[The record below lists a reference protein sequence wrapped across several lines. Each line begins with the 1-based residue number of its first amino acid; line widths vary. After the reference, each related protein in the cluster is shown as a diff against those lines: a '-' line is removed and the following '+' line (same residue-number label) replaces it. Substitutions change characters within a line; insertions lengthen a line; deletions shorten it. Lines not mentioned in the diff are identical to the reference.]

1 MNKKQLIDDLLTEVK
16 AKRINYHKKMLRYKK
31 LDDVTEALLIGCDAI
46 GVSSLFITLQNLNME
61 TMIIAT
67 TFSTIGSVG
76 GAIKRV
82 VNLVGKFESFKT
94 SYNQLS
100 DLERESRIIL
110 ARNHLTSNDCEDLL
124 NSISQRLSLIEDSSL
139 PIEIKIESE
148 KKSLL
153 NVTV

>member
-1 MNKKQLIDDLLTEVK
+1 MNKKQLINDLLAEVK
-16 AKRINYHKKMLRYKK
+16 AKRIKYHKKMVKYKK
-31 LDDVTEALLIGCDAI
+31 LDDVTEALLIGCNAI

-76 GAIKRV
+76 GAVKRV
-82 VNLVGKFESFKT
+82 VNLVGKYESFKT

-110 ARNHLTSNDCEDLL
+110 ARNHLTSGDLDDLL

-139 PIEIKIESE
+139 PIQIQVQRE
-148 KKSLL
+148 KKKLL
-153 NVTV
+153 SVAV